1 MMTPAAFAAALHQPL
16 LEPLATAAGE
26 GVEERCLQTNAGS
39 DPSAASFQ
47 PGEQQN
53 PAEETTPT
61 ASQADTHSR

>member
-39 DPSAASFQ
+39 DPIGGVI
-47 PGEQQN
+47 PTGRT
-53 PAEETTPT
+53 AEFC
-61 ASQADTHSR
+61 